1 MLPAL
6 FLVRG
11 GIEGLSNLSTSTND
25 QLLERIRSINVNRSG
40 DLRSPHK
47 PLLLLVA
54 IAKLLQGQRE
64 LCFGE
69 IESLLRPLLNAYAP
83 PVQGRPQPEL
93 PYWHL
98 RSDQLWE
105 IPGDV
110 GLPLQQRGFPQ
121 MEGLRATSG
130 HLPEAYA
137 KALLASES
145 LVDTVVQ
152 LVLDAHFPESLHD
165 DILAAVGLT
174 SFTASIVA
182 EEQASY
188 GLVRKRDPRFR
199 ELILRAYEHRCAVTG
214 FQAALG
220 GSYFGCEAAHV
231 KWHAY
236 EGPDTVENG
245 LAMEPTLHK
254 LFDAGAWSLTDDRR
268 ILVSAD
274 FTGSDEAVEKIRS
287 LHGRPLRPPQQG
299 MPLVSMEYI
308 RWHREKEFGGVFRHP
323 ALSL

>member
-1 MLPAL
+1 
-6 FLVRG
+6 
-11 GIEGLSNLSTSTND
+11 LSVISTSTND
-25 QLLERIRSINVNRSG
+25 QFLERIRSINVNRCG
-40 DLRSPHK
+40 DRRAPHK

-54 IAKLLQGQRE
+54 IAKLLHGERV
-64 LCFGE
+64 LGFGE

-83 PVQGRPQPEL
+83 PVSGKHEPKL

-98 RSDQLWE
+98 CSDQLWE
-105 IPGDV
+105 IPEAAE
-110 GLPLQQRGFPQ
+110 LPLQQGGFPQ
-121 MEGLRATSG
+121 MGALRATSG

-137 KALLASES
+137 TALLASES
-145 LVDTVVQ
+145 LAANVVQ
-152 LVLDAHFPESLHD
+152 MILDAHFPESLHD

-199 ELILRAYEHRCAVTG
+199 ELVLRAYEYRCAVTG

-236 EGPDTVENG
+236 DGPDVVENG

-254 LFDAGAWSLTDDRR
+254 LFDAGAWSLTDGRK

-274 FTGSDEAVEKIRS
+274 FTGSDEAVTKIRR
-287 LHGRPLRPPQQG
+287 LHGQSLREPQPG
-299 MPLVSMEYI
+299 LPFVSTEFI
-308 RWHREKEFGGVFRHP
+308 RWHREKEHGGVFRQP
-323 ALSL
+323 ALHL